1 MFSGDL
7 GYMQKS
13 IYTWFQFNECTEVCH
28 TCDCSFYYVSYSI
41 FFIRIQPRVLI
52 FELQA
57 QCDLVSV
64 DIFDQNFDRLAD
76 FEDLLRVSTLPQDI
90 SEICSRLICSAQID
104 ECTEICNVLNNTV
117 YNIANCD
124 LLKQSFL
131 LFSFCCQ

>member
-13 IYTWFQFNECTEVCH
+13 IYAWFQFNECAEVCH

-41 FFIRIQPRVLI
+41 FFICIQPRVLI

-57 QCDLVSV
+57 QCDLISV

-76 FEDLLRVSTLPQDI
+76 FEDLLRVFYSSPGHLGDMQQT
-90 SEICSRLICSAQID
+90 ICSAQID
-104 ECTEICNVLNNTV
+104 ECTEICNILNNTV